1 MDIRNITI
9 GFLFIVLTSSFSA
22 IKIHHTGS
30 FFRFPYTV
38 NFMALSVKNIKP
50 KSCKLPS
57 PFIICTPQIYKLYK
71 PAKNF
76 IHIIS
81 HGMDSYCPYEK
92 SVFRCSVKY
101 LPKNLFRR
109 IHSPLLQISCFF
121 REIPAIQ
128 SKPSPQKGRLFHLP
142 GIFFPIKKP
151 DTPGGS
157 GIRSSA
163 FYILFSGKITF
174 HPCSG
179 LPVPAWPFPAYLPL
193 PCTVLRPDHT
203 ALKRS
208 LRGG

>member
-30 FFRFPYTV
+30 FFRFLYTV

-81 HGMDSYCPYEK
+81 HGMDSYCPRERFA
-92 SVFRCSVKY
+92 FRCSVKY
-101 LPKNLFRR
+101 PPKNLFRR
-109 IHSPLLQISCFF
+109 MHSPLPQTTCFF
-121 REIPAIQ
+121 REIPDIQ
-128 SKPSPQKGRLFHLP
+128 SKSSPQKGRLF
-142 GIFFPIKKP
+142 
-151 DTPGGS
+151 
-157 GIRSSA
+157 
-163 FYILFSGKITF
+163 
-174 HPCSG
+174 
-179 LPVPAWPFPAYLPL
+179 YLPKIFL
-193 PCTVLRPDHT
+193 FFQSKNRTPLEVRVSDLLRFIFCFQEKLLFILAQGFQFQHG
-203 ALKRS
+203 LFQHICRY
-208 LRGG
+208 LVRCYVQIILL